1 MVAVPVLDD
10 LVFGSTTSDTLPL
23 PVPLPPEPLP
33 LEEMLIQFTLL
44 LAVHLHPLE
53 VETETVNTPPTA
65 LASRSVGLIAYEQR
79 FSVCVCVTVNVSPA
93 TVIVPVRVFPER
105 PSTLNATV
113 PFPAPVAPEVIAIH
127 PALLV
132 ALHEQP
138 AAAETARVPLP
149 PVLGVE
155 KLVGLIEYEHVAL
168 PWFTVNVA
176 PATPI
181 RPARAE
187 PVFEATRN
195 LTAALPLLL
204 APSTTVIHCTELS
217 AVHVHPAA
225 EVTLNIPDP
234 PAAGIATE
242 LGLIDAEQF
251 CVAPPLCLTVTA
263 SPPRLIAPLRSEPL
277 FGITSNRTFPLPVP
291 LVEPL
296 TTIHPVLEDALHV
309 QPSGTVIDTV
319 AVPPFASK
327 RSFVA
332 AS

>member
-23 PVPLPPEPLP
+23 PVPLPPE
-33 LEEMLIQFTLL
+33 EMLIHFTSL
-44 LAVHLHPLE
+44 LAVHLHPLD

-65 LASRSVGLIAYEQR
+65 LASRSVGLIAYKQR
-79 FSVCVCVTVNVSPA
+79 FSVCVCVCVTVNVSPA
-93 TVIVPVRVFPER
+93 MVIVPVRVFPER

-155 KLVGLIEYEHVAL
+155 KFVGLIEYEHVVP

-187 PVFEATRN
+187 PGFEATRN

-204 APSTTVIHCTELS
+204 APSVTVIHCTELA

-234 PAAGIATE
+234 PAAGITTE
-242 LGLIDAEQF
+242 LGSIDTEQF
-251 CVAPPLCLTVTA
+251 CVTPFCLTVTA
-263 SPPRLIAPLRSEPL
+263 SPPRLIAPLRSVPL
-277 FGITSNRTFPLPVP
+277 FGITSNRTLPLPVP

-309 QPSGTVIDTV
+309 QPSGTATDTV